1 MAHLEKYNRRQ
12 LPHILKHDERAR
24 DKNGN
29 YINFANQSI
38 DTSRT
43 HLNYNLHERND
54 GLSDYEFIMKQ
65 GKKHLAKNVVNRD
78 NVNWVG
84 SWVITLPE
92 KLADSAQ
99 TTQRR
104 FFEEAT
110 AFLEKRYGYENI
122 VGAYVHNDET
132 TPHMHVK
139 VLPIFYD
146 EKKKK
151 MRMSAKDVFDKAELG
166 IFHADLEKHMNNVFG
181 YDIGI
186 RKTWINKDEKASK
199 RTIEELKQ
207 ETATMTKEAEQMAA
221 DNELLN
227 KMNKSL
233 EKEVLASK
241 RELDTVKEDLKD
253 SQKMNELLKEEME
266 GRDFLGRKKAV
277 ADEISSKMEAEIER
291 RTKRKYEQNS
301 DELKQK
307 SYRLKQK
314 EKELSE
320 RERAVNEA
328 TRNYNNNFDMSDRIE
343 KLEQRNMQLE
353 RMLHVFARS
362 VFKLSKKI
370 YKEALSALAEVGQ
383 RELLKI
389 ANIVRDEP
397 GRNKEQSR

>member
-1 MAHLEKYNRRQ
+1 MAHLTKYKKNQ
-12 LPHILKHDERAR
+12 LTHILKHDERAK
-24 DKNGN
+24 DSNGD
-29 YINFANQSI
+29 YIKFGNKSI

-54 GLSDYEFIMKQ
+54 GLSDYEYILSKGKQ
-65 GKKHLAKNVVNRD
+65 HLAKNVINRD
-78 NVNWVG
+78 DVNWVG
-84 SWVITLPE
+84 SWVVTLPKSLE
-92 KLADSAQ
+92 KEGLEL
-99 TTQRR
+99 QRK

-110 AFLEKRYGYENI
+110 DFLEKRYGYDNI

-166 IFHADLEKHMNNVFG
+166 IFHADLEKHMKQAFG
-181 YDIGI
+181 YEVGI
-186 RKTWINKDEKASK
+186 RGNSFSKDEKASK
-199 RTIEELKQ
+199 RTEELKQ
-207 ETATMTKEAEQMAA
+207 ETLQLEDESAKLKE
-221 DNELLN
+221 DNDLLRH
-227 KMNKSL
+227 MNKDL
-233 EKEVLASK
+233 KGEALASK
-241 RELDTVKEDLKD
+241 RELDSVREELQGTKRENEILQEELQKRDL
-253 SQKMNELLKEEME
+253 
-266 GRDFLGRKKAV
+266 FGRKKAV
-277 ADEISSKMEAEIER
+277 AEEISSKMEAEIER

-383 RELLKI
+383 TRTSQ
-389 ANIVRDEP
+389 NR
-397 GRNKEQSR
+397 